1 MKHEKIMVVG
11 VNGFVGKHLASELH
25 DQNFQVYGTGMDP
38 ERAPELADQVFEYTQ
53 CDLTDASQ
61 IERLNFEGVTAVINL
76 AGLANVGASFGD
88 EARYNAV
95 NVAVHTNIVDRIRA
109 LGKNIRVLA
118 ISTGAVYDNNQP
130 MPITEASRLATAT
143 SPYALSKIAME
154 EALEERIRDG
164 QDIVIAR
171 PFNHIG
177 PGQLG
182 GFLVPDLAQQVH
194 SSEEVSVG
202 NLETER
208 DYTDVRD
215 VVRAY
220 VLLAT
225 KPELAHRIYNVC
237 SGKSVSGTTILR
249 LIKTGLQKEDIPV
262 IVDQSKIRPND
273 PQKVIGSNARIN
285 EETGWTP
292 TIELAQTINDYLA
305 SAFKS

>member
-1 MKHEKIMVVG
+1 MSEKIMVVG
-11 VNGFVGKHLASELH
+11 VNGFVGKHLARELH
-25 DQNFQVYGTGMDP
+25 GQNFEVYGTGMDDGI
-38 ERAPELADQVFEYTQ
+38 APEIADHVSNYTK
-53 CDLTDASQ
+53 CDLTVVGQ
-61 IERLNFEGVTAVINL
+61 IERLDFEGVTAVINL
-76 AGLANVGASFGD
+76 AGLANVGASFGN
-88 EARYNAV
+88 EAQYNAV
-95 NVAVHTNIVDRIRA
+95 NVAVHTNIVDRIQT
-109 LGKNIRVLA
+109 LGRNIRVLA
-118 ISTGAVYDNNQP
+118 ISTGAVYDNHQP
-130 MPITEASRLATAT
+130 MPLSEDGALASEA

-154 EALEERIRDG
+154 EALEVMIGDG
-164 QDIVIAR
+164 QDIIIAR

-182 GFLVPDLAQQVH
+182 GFLVPDLAQQIH
-194 SSEEVSVG
+194 SSDEVTVG

-220 VLLAT
+220 ILLAT

-237 SGKSVSGTTILR
+237 SGKSVKGTSILE

-273 PQKVIGSNARIN
+273 PERVVGSNARILA
-285 EETGWTP
+285 ETGWKP
-292 TIELAQTINDYLA
+292 TYELSQTISDYLD

>member
-1 MKHEKIMVVG
+1 MVVG
-11 VNGFVGKHLASELH
+11 VNGFVGKHLARELH
-25 DQNFQVYGTGMDP
+25 GQNFEVYGTGMDDGI
-38 ERAPELADQVFEYTQ
+38 APEIADHVSNYTK
-53 CDLTDASQ
+53 CDLTVVGQ
-61 IERLNFEGVTAVINL
+61 IERLDFEGVTAVINL
-76 AGLANVGASFGD
+76 AGLANVGASFGN
-88 EARYNAV
+88 EAQYNAV
-95 NVAVHTNIVDRIRA
+95 NVAVHTNIVDRIQT
-109 LGKNIRVLA
+109 LGRNIRVLA
-118 ISTGAVYDNNQP
+118 ISTGAVYDNHQP
-130 MPITEASRLATAT
+130 MPLSEDGALASEA

-154 EALEERIRDG
+154 EALEVMIGDG
-164 QDIVIAR
+164 QDIIIAR

-182 GFLVPDLAQQVH
+182 GFLVPDLAQQIH
-194 SSEEVSVG
+194 SSDEVTVG

-220 VLLAT
+220 ILLAT

-237 SGKSVSGTTILR
+237 SGKSVKGTSILE

-273 PQKVIGSNARIN
+273 PERVVGSNARILA
-285 EETGWTP
+285 ETGWKP
-292 TIELAQTINDYLA
+292 TYELSQTISDYLD

>member
-1 MKHEKIMVVG
+1 MVVG
-11 VNGFVGKHLASELH
+11 VNGFVGKHLARELH
-25 DQNFQVYGTGMDP
+25 DQNFEVYGTGMDDDI
-38 ERAPELADQVFEYTQ
+38 APEIASQVSDYTK
-53 CDLTDASQ
+53 CDLTVASQ
-61 IERLNFEGVTAVINL
+61 VELLNFEGITAVINL

-88 EARYNAV
+88 EERYVAV
-95 NVAVHTNIVDRIRA
+95 NVAVHTNIVDRIRNI
-109 LGKNIRVLA
+109 GKNIRVLA
-118 ISTGAVYDNNQP
+118 ISTGAVYDNHQP
-130 MPITEASRLATAT
+130 MPLSEDGALASDT

-154 EALEERIRDG
+154 DALEDRISDG

-182 GFLVPDLAQQVH
+182 GFLVPDLAQQIH
-194 SSEEVSVG
+194 SSDEVTVG

-220 VLLAT
+220 ILLAT

-237 SGKSVSGTTILR
+237 SGKSVKGTSILE
-249 LIKTGLQKEDIPV
+249 LLKTGLQKEDIPV

-273 PQKVIGSNARIN
+273 PGKVVGSNTRIS

-292 TIELAQTINDYLA
+292 SIELDRTINDYLA

>member
-1 MKHEKIMVVG
+1 MTREKIMVVG
-11 VNGFVGKHLASELH
+11 VNGFVGKHLARELH
-25 DQNFQVYGTGMDP
+25 DQNFDVYGTGMDDGISL
-38 ERAPELADQVFEYTQ
+38 EIAGHVSDYTK
-53 CDLTDASQ
+53 CDLTAVDQ
-61 IERLNFEGVTAVINL
+61 IERLNFDGVTAVINL

-88 EARYNAV
+88 EARYKAV
-95 NVAVHTNIVDRIRA
+95 NVAVHTNIVDRIRT

-118 ISTGAVYDNNQP
+118 ISTGAVYDNHQP
-130 MPITEASRLATAT
+130 MPLSEDSALASDT

-154 EALEERIRDG
+154 EALGGMIKSG

-182 GFLVPDLAQQVH
+182 GFLVPDLAQQIH
-194 SSEEVSVG
+194 SSDEVTVG

-215 VVRAY
+215 VVKAY

-225 KPELAHRIYNVC
+225 TPHLAHRVYNVC
-237 SGKSVSGTTILR
+237 SGKSTSGTSILE
-249 LIKTGLQKEDIPV
+249 LLKTGLQKKDIPV

-273 PQKVIGSNARIN
+273 PAKVVGSNARIHD
-285 EETGWTP
+285 ETGWTP
-292 TIELAQTINDYLA
+292 TRELGQTINDYLA

>member
-1 MKHEKIMVVG
+1 MVVG
-11 VNGFVGKHLASELH
+11 VNGFVGKHLARELY
-25 DQNFQVYGTGMDP
+25 DQNFEVYGTGMDDGI
-38 ERAPELADQVFEYTQ
+38 APEIAGHVSDYTK
-53 CDLTDASQ
+53 CDLTVVGQ
-61 IERLNFEGVTAVINL
+61 IEHLDFEGITAIINL
-76 AGLANVGASFGD
+76 AGLANVGASFGN
-88 EARYNAV
+88 AAQYNAV
-95 NVAVHTNIVDRIRA
+95 NVAVHTNIVDRIRT

-118 ISTGAVYDNNQP
+118 ISTGAVYDNHQP
-130 MPITEASRLATAT
+130 MPLSEDSALASDT

-154 EALEERIRDG
+154 EALEGMIRDG

-182 GFLVPDLAQQVH
+182 GFLVPDLAQQIY
-194 SSEEVSVG
+194 SSEEVTVG

-220 VLLAT
+220 ILLAT

-237 SGKSVSGTTILR
+237 SGKSVKGTSILE

-273 PQKVIGSNARIN
+273 PGRVVGSNARIHA
-285 EETGWTP
+285 ETGWEP
-292 TIELAQTINDYLA
+292 TTELDQTIQDYLD